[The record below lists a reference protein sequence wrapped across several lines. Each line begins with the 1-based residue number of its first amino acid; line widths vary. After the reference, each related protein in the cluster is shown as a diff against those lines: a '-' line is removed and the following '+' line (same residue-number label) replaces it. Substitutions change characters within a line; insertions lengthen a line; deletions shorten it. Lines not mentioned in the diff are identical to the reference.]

1 MLTNY
6 FGNPYTG
13 SDRIVV
19 ICGDIS
25 EEIVVDEHI
34 DTIINCAAN
43 VKHYGSYTDFYQINV
58 LGTQNMIA
66 LAKQKKAKLIHISTR
81 AIFGDGAGSDSTHTL
96 DEGQLYVGQSLEN
109 VYIRSKFESEVAVL
123 RAKLEGL
130 EATVMRVGNLTN
142 RFSDLKFQKNY
153 QDNAGLKRLKAFANL
168 GVFPAEWG
176 PLLTYEFSPVDLT
189 AQAVIKLAQHDHP
202 DFSVFHVYHHRE
214 IPFSQLTQLF
224 KLAPVTLEAFINEV
238 KLTANQL
245 DQAHIYE
252 AFIDLIH
259 EQDQHFSQSTNALS
273 SDFSMWYLNQIG
285 FDWPKIDARYVKEY
299 VSYFE
304 KIGCWKL
311 PA

>member
-25 EEIVVDEHI
+25 EEVVVDEHI

-43 VKHYGSYTDFYQINV
+43 VKHYGAYADFYQINV
-58 LGTQNMIA
+58 LGTQNMIL

-81 AIFGDGAGSDSTHTL
+81 AIFGDGAGSDSTHML

-153 QDNAGLKRLKAFANL
+153 QDNAGLKRLKAFADL
-168 GVFPAEWG
+168 GVFPAEWA

-202 DFSVFHVYHHRE
+202 DFSVFHVYNHRE
-214 IPFSQLTQLF
+214 IPFSQLIEIL
-224 KLAPVTLEAFINEV
+224 KLAPTTLEAFINEV
-238 KLTANQL
+238 KQAANNPEQV
-245 DQAHIYE
+245 HIYE
-252 AFIDLIH
+252 AFLDFIH
-259 EQDQHFSQSTNALS
+259 GQDQHFSQSTDALS
-273 SDFSMWYLNQIG
+273 NDFSMWYLRQIG
-285 FDWPKIDARYVKEY
+285 FDWSDVDAKYIEAYVD
-299 VSYFE
+299 YFRE
-304 KIGCWKL
+304 IGL
-311 PA
+311 FFVTD